1 MVQVL
6 ESPSYA
12 ETDFFQNEQD
22 SFNSEFQESIAIL
35 KSFQKSELRKTLD
48 QHFDKEYYLFGL
60 ESQKKVFFS
69 KAPIRGNTPYGF
81 WIENRLEEITEEIR
95 FFSKIDRENK
105 KSNMLNILLTIDRN
119 GLGIGQ
125 NDSWLIFKSET
136 TKYITRLKRS
146 LKEKFGINS
155 IGHFRVFEAHLS
167 GYCHAHLAL
176 ILDQQVEYTLKKKYN
191 PRTGR
196 RSLVGELK
204 DSNLQNEILSW
215 RFSNQAS
222 IGKESI
228 SAIYSPD
235 RLIEYLTKYFG
246 KNQTFMKNSF
256 DRLKAGNYQESEKVK
271 MSSDLK
277 KVLGFFFAVKNNMRL
292 FRHSIQKSHRAEYLQ
307 YVEELKLKIN
317 DLILS
322 GLSLEEVALKAG
334 VSKSRVIRLVNSMA
348 PLANEPLNNV
358 HGDFQGDLNREYFGV
373 LSRGMLENL
382 FEVSEMS
389 GRAAMSGGYMQQMT
403 KEEKQKMTERGN
415 FPVLDDFF
423 EKVKNLNDPETEYQE
438 PKTKK
443 EVLEF
448 SFDIE
453 NSPVI
458 KGFLYFRKIYEEQ
471 GRKFSFQRYMIDF
484 QNWHKKNKKK
494 EKEER
499 EPFDLFLLR
508 FEEEVQRKKR
518 RRRQEMRKRLRENR
532 GF

>member
-6 ESPSYA
+6 ESPSYI
-12 ETDFFQNEQD
+12 ETDFYQNPHD
-22 SFNSEFQESIAIL
+22 SFDSEFQESLALL

-81 WIENRLEEITEEIR
+81 WIENRLEEITDEIQ
-95 FFSKIDRENK
+95 FFANINQKEK

-119 GLGIGQ
+119 GLGVNQ
-125 NDSWLIFKSET
+125 NDSWLIFKAET
-136 TKYITRLKRS
+136 TKYITRIKRA
-146 LKEKFGINS
+146 LKEKFGIDS

-167 GYCHAHLAL
+167 GYCHAHLCL
-176 ILDQQVEYTLKKKYN
+176 ILDSQIEYDLKMRYN
-191 PRTGR
+191 PKSHR
-196 RSLVGELK
+196 RALVGEIRDQKLK
-204 DSNLQNEILSW
+204 DEILSW
-215 RFSNQAS
+215 HFSNGAS

-228 SAIYSPD
+228 SAVYSPE

-256 DRLKAGNYQESEKVK
+256 ERLKAGNYQESEKVK

-292 FRHSIQKSHRAEYLQ
+292 FRHSIKKAHRVNYL
-307 YVEELKLKIN
+307 EHLESLKLKIN

-322 GLSLEEVALKAG
+322 GLSLEEVAKQAG
-334 VSKSRVIRLVNSMA
+334 LSKSRVIRLVNSMA

-358 HGDFQGDLNREYFGV
+358 HDDFKSDLNREYFGV
-373 LSRGMLENL
+373 LSRVMLSNL

-389 GRAAMSGGYMQQMT
+389 GRAVMAGGYMQAMT
-403 KEEKQKMTERGN
+403 KDEKQKMTERGN
-415 FPVLDDFF
+415 YPGLDDFF
-423 EKVKNLNDPETEYQE
+423 ERVKDLKDPSEYRE
-438 PKTKK
+438 PKPEK
-443 EVLEF
+443 EILEF
-448 SFDIE
+448 SFDLE

-458 KGFLYFRKIYEEQ
+458 KGFIYFRKKYEEQ
-471 GRKFSFQRYMIDF
+471 GKKLSFQRYMLDF
-484 QNWHKKNKKK
+484 QNWHEKNKKR
-494 EKEER
+494 EIQER
-499 EPFDLFLLR
+499 ENVQNFLER
-508 FEEEVQRKKR
+508 FHIELDRKKR
-518 RRRQEMRKRLRENR
+518 VRVKEIKKRLRENR